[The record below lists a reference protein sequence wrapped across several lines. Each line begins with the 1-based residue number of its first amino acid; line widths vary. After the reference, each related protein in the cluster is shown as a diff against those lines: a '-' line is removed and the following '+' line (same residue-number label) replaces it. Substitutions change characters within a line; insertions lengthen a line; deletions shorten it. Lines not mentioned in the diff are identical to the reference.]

1 MNTGRSITFPE
12 IQTMPIPQEIQE
24 EIETFEDEVKR
35 LQAGDVTGDLF
46 KPFRLQY
53 GIYGQ
58 RQPDVQ
64 MVRIKIPF
72 GGLTANQMRRVAE
85 LAEIYGTGVGHV
97 TTRQDIQLHFVP
109 LPQISTV
116 MRKLEE
122 VGLTTREACAN
133 TVRNVTACHLAGVCQ
148 GEVFDVTP
156 YANTVAQHLLRN
168 PLNQS
173 LPRKFKIAFSGCNHD
188 CALTPI
194 HDVGLLAKKTW
205 DGTIGFRMTV
215 GGGLGAAPRVAHLLR
230 EFVPMDDLIPS
241 IEAVIKVFDNLGNRK
256 NRSKARMKFVI
267 EKLGFD
273 EFKRRWET
281 AYKEM
286 FGVTPDYQTIEGP
299 EILDCRGTHLPYGE
313 TSEAKPAH
321 PPLKLIPHADPAP
334 LIMPTKNGGTGN
346 GGHPNGDSNSSFA
359 TWRRTNVVKQRQD
372 GFSAAVLR
380 LPTGDITAGQMLL
393 VADLAERYSNGNV
406 RTTIGQNLIIR
417 WVSDDQLEAFYE
429 ELNAHGLGQP
439 GANKTEDIVACP
451 GTDTCGLGITSS
463 KGVAR
468 ALAEVFP
475 PGQVPE
481 DLKGTTIHIS
491 GCHNSCAQHHISTI
505 GLHGVGKRVGDHI
518 APVYELHLGGRINGT
533 AEVGQ
538 MTIKLPAKNV
548 PAAIS
553 HLLDVYRRDRQQAD
567 SLHAFTESLHSFLKR
582 TGKAAL
588 KEELIGHSI
597 LPSYAEDPSYY
608 FDWEAEEEFT
618 LEDLGP
624 GECAGGAIEMI
635 DNRILEAE
643 QELYQARIL
652 AEKHQYAMAIN
663 KSYRAVVAGAKA
675 LLVTEGID
683 PNTDADTLA
692 EFDQFADRQNGLIPQ
707 MYRGMARTISDLGTK
722 ENSAEFTNDKMDF
735 AKGFVEH
742 CRKLTE
748 AMDQDLKLNVPEE
761 DQAATEPDPATTAAH
776 SEPAQDV
783 TVLDLRGVMCPL
795 NYVKTKLKLETMD
808 DGERLEVWL
817 DAGEPIKN
825 VPMSLRNDGHKV
837 LGENPLEEDEQH
849 FKVLVEKVEG

>member
-1 MNTGRSITFPE
+1 MSTGRSTTFPE
-12 IQTMPIPQEIQE
+12 IHTLPIPQEIQE

-35 LQAGDVTGDLF
+35 LQTGDVTLDLF

-58 RQPDVQ
+58 RQADVQ

-72 GGLTANQMRRVAE
+72 GGMTSNQVRRVAE
-85 LAEIYGTGVGHV
+85 LAETYATGVGHV

-109 LPQISTV
+109 LPQVSTV

-156 YANTVAQHLLRN
+156 YANTVARHLLRN

-188 CALTPI
+188 CAMTPI
-194 HDVGLLAKKTW
+194 HDVGLLAKKAE
-205 DGTIGFRMTV
+205 DGTIGFRMVV
-215 GGGLGAAPRVAHLLR
+215 GGGLGAAPRIAHLLR

-267 EKLGFD
+267 EKLGFE
-273 EFKRRWET
+273 EFKRRWEA
-281 AYKEM
+281 AYEEM
-286 FGVTPDYQTIEGP
+286 FG
-299 EILDCRGTHLPYGE
+299 
-313 TSEAKPAH
+313 AKPMH
-321 PPLKLIPHADPAP
+321 PPMKLLPHADPAP
-334 LIMPTKNGGTGN
+334 LIMPAKNGGNGN
-346 GGHPNGDSNSSFA
+346 GGHPDEAPVSAFA
-359 TWRRTNVVKQRQD
+359 TWCRTNVVKQRQD

-380 LPTGDITAGQMLL
+380 LPTGDITAGQMLV

-417 WVSDDQLEAFYE
+417 WVGDEQLEAFHE
-429 ELNAHGLGQP
+429 ELNAHGLAQP

-505 GLHGVGKRVGDHI
+505 GLHGVGKRVGNHV
-518 APVYELHLGGRINGT
+518 APVYELHLGGRVNGT
-533 AEVGQ
+533 AEVGH

-548 PAAIS
+548 PAAVS
-553 HLLDVYRRDRQQAD
+553 HLLDVYRRDRQEGE
-567 SLHAFTESLHSFLKR
+567 SLHAFLKR
-582 TGKAAL
+582 TGKNAL

-597 LPSYAEDPSYY
+597 LPSFDDDPSYY

-663 KSYRAVVAGAKA
+663 KAYRAVVAGAKA

-707 MYRGMARTISDLGTK
+707 RYRGLARTVSDLGTK
-722 ENSAEFTNDKMDF
+722 DNSSAFTNPKMAF

-748 AMDQDLKLNVPEE
+748 AVGEDLKLGLAEE
-761 DQAATEPDPATTAAH
+761 GPAATEPAQAESAAQ
-776 SEPAQDV
+776 SEPVQDV

-795 NYVKTKLKLETMD
+795 NYVKTKLKLEMMD
-808 DGERLEVWL
+808 EGERLEVWL

-837 LGENPLEEDEQH
+837 LGEDPLEADEQH
-849 FKVLVEKVEG
+849 FKVLVEKVES